1 MAISKDYTNRS
12 IDLCILDTSDN
23 TGVETVDVGILNSG
37 SIIAGPYKIAQKFLK
52 YLLTE
57 LGSVLA
63 EPQYGTD
70 FIIRLMSGQIQTEL
84 ELKLRFYREVDFI
97 ITYISNSNPNSTADE
112 TLLAASLENFSIV
125 GDSVIMRIQFTFE
138 DQSTILA
145 PVRISTI

>member
-1 MAISKDYTNRS
+1 MAISKDYTNRN

-23 TGVETVDVGILNSG
+23 TGVETVDVGILSSG
-37 SIIAGPYKIAQKFLK
+37 SVIAGPYKIAQKFLK

-70 FIIRLMSGQIQTEL
+70 FIIRLMGGHIQTEA
-84 ELKLRFYREVDFI
+84 ELKLRFYKEVDFI
-97 ITYISNSNPNSTADE
+97 LNYIAASNPNPTADE
-112 TLLAASLENFSIV
+112 NLLSVSLENFSV
-125 GDSVIMRIQFTFE
+125 SGDSAIMRIQFTFE